1 MVRKGKKKASTSNK
15 TLNENEVAQDA
26 LVETENS
33 DSMIVNMEQTKGVA
47 HSENKETTSINVT
60 KNEEDEETKHEEGN
74 VIMVDNSGESAIG
87 KEMNLHNLTEK
98 DQKSEKTLEDDEDN
112 QELNGHNLTEDDQES
127 EKIPEDDED
136 NQEDSM
142 EEDDEEETSE
152 EENEENDT
160 FEDEDSEGDATEEEE
175 DDNEKNAKEE
185 KKIAEGDSGEAEECN
200 EEIMG
205 ALRKKKVEKMGERSR
220 KKVEENSIDNDEDSE
235 EEDEDDDVAKK
246 DKKIGEGDG
255 QNDEER
261 NAEKLETSSKEKVK
275 KSRQRSRKK
284 KVEGG
289 SSKKVASGAEDKPES
304 STKKKSKK
312 RAESMGMIFMCS
324 SQTKNDCY
332 HHRVLGL
339 PASKRDLVKKIYKGM
354 RLFLY
359 DVDLKLMYGI
369 YKAAGPGGYN
379 IEPKAFKSQFPSQ
392 VRFTVFENCL
402 PLAEEKFKKVI
413 KDNYFTKNKFDCQL
427 TSSQV
432 KKLCELFVPARK
444 VDHGKKVG
452 RMGKADNRTPLRR
465 EKKRRRQGNDDTPM
479 LRERNRRRRGD
490 DETPMLRERNRRRGG
505 DDETPM
511 LRERNRRRKGDDG
524 RPSVLRDERWRH
536 ERPRKRRR
544 DAVTSPVAPQWQP
557 PLLSAPAPQ
566 PLIVPS
572 YAYSRT
578 PEVTV
583 YRLDPYLE
591 GRDTYRRAQ
600 DPYFDRRDPYRE
612 VLDPYVEHRDSSRD
626 GRRLAPQDTFRREP
640 ISERPDVYSHDR
652 LVEYRDSYRHDELL
666 GYRDLRSSNLET
678 RRRDEIGSRDPYVL
692 YGDHS
697 SNLETRRRDE
707 IVSREPYVSYRDR
720 PSYVDRLYS
729 AEHHSRT
736 GLLPEYRPVAPITDN
751 LSTRGPLP
759 DYRYRGALSRY

>member
-1 MVRKGKKKASTSNK
+1 MGRKGKKKASTSNK

-33 DSMIVNMEQTKGVA
+33 DSMIVNMEQTKCVA
-47 HSENKETTSINVT
+47 HSENKETTSIDVT
-60 KNEEDEETKHEEGN
+60 KNEEDEETKHEEVN
-74 VIMVDNSGESAIG
+74 VIMVDNSVESAI
-87 KEMNLHNLTEK
+87 KMEMNVHNLTEK

-112 QELNGHNLTEDDQES
+112 QEWNGHNLTEDDQES
-127 EKIPEDDED
+127 EKITEDDED
-136 NQEDSM
+136 NQEGPVEEDDEDSQEDSM
-142 EEDDEEETSE
+142 EEDDDEEETSE

-160 FEDEDSEGDATEEEE
+160 FEDEDSEGDATDEED

-185 KKIAEGDSGEAEECN
+185 KEIAEGDSGEAEECN
-200 EEIMG
+200 EENMG
-205 ALRKKKVEKMGERSR
+205 ALRKKKVKKLGERSR
-220 KKVEENSIDNDEDSE
+220 K
-235 EEDEDDDVAKK
+235 
-246 DKKIGEGDG
+246 
-255 QNDEER
+255 
-261 NAEKLETSSKEKVK
+261 KEKVK

-312 RAESMGMIFMCS
+312 RVESMGMIFMCS

-332 HHRVLGL
+332 HYRVLGL

-392 VRFTVFENCL
+392 VRFTVFEDCL

-444 VDHGKKVG
+444 VNHGKKVG
-452 RMGKADNRTPLRR
+452 RMGKAENRTPLRR
-465 EKKRRRQGNDDTPM
+465 ERKRRRRGDEETPM

-490 DETPMLRERNRRRGG
+490 DETPMLRERNRRQRG
-505 DDETPM
+505 DDE
-511 LRERNRRRKGDDG
+511 RH
-524 RPSVLRDERWRH
+524 SVLRDERWHH

-583 YRLDPYLE
+583 YRLDPYLDD
-591 GRDTYRRAQ
+591 RDPYRRAR

-612 VLDPYVEHRDSSRD
+612 VLDPYVEHRDSSRE

-640 ISERPDVYSHDR
+640 ISEHPDVYSHDR
-652 LVEYRDSYRHDELL
+652 LVEYRDSYRRDELL
-666 GYRDLRSSNLET
+666 EYRDLRSSNLET
-678 RRRDEIGSRDPYVL
+678 RRRDEIVSRDPYVS
-692 YGDHS
+692 YGDRS

-707 IVSREPYVSYRDR
+707 IVSRDPYVSYQDR
-720 PSYVDRLYS
+720 QSYVDRLYS
-729 AEHHSRT
+729 SEHHSRT

-751 LSTRGPLP
+751 LSTRVPLP
-759 DYRYRGALSRY
+759 DYRYRGTLSRY

>member
-185 KKIAEGDSGEAEECN
+185 KKLLKET
-200 EEIMG
+200 
-205 ALRKKKVEKMGERSR
+205 VEKLKSVMKKLWEHFGR
-220 KKVEENSIDNDEDSE
+220 KSE
-235 EEDEDDDVAKK
+235 EEDEDDNVAKK

-392 VRFTVFENCL
+392 VSFLSCSAHEFGPIYCFRELFA
-402 PLAEEKFKKVI
+402 LAEEKFKKVI

-452 RMGKADNRTPLRR
+452 RMGKADNCTPLRR

-490 DETPMLRERNRRRGG
+490 DETPMLRERNRRGEGMMRHLCSEKEIGG
-505 DDETPM
+505 G
-511 LRERNRRRKGDDG
+511 KGMMG
-524 RPSVLRDERWRH
+524 GPLFCGMSAGAMSVLASVE
-536 ERPRKRRR
+536 EM
-544 DAVTSPVAPQWQP
+544 
-557 PLLSAPAPQ
+557 LLHLLWHHSGSLHFYLHQHLNRLLFLHMP
-566 PLIVPS
+566 IVGH
-572 YAYSRT
+572 
-578 PEVTV
+578 
-583 YRLDPYLE
+583 LK
-591 GRDTYRRAQ
+591 
-600 DPYFDRRDPYRE
+600 E

>member
-1 MVRKGKKKASTSNK
+1 MGRKGKKKASTSNK
-15 TLNENEVAQDA
+15 TLNENEAAQDA

-33 DSMIVNMEQTKGVA
+33 YSMIVNMEQTKCVV
-47 HSENKETTSINVT
+47 HSENKETTSIDVT

-74 VIMVDNSGESAIG
+74 VIMVDNSVESAIK
-87 KEMNLHNLTEK
+87 KEMNVHNLTEK
-98 DQKSEKTLEDDEDN
+98 DQKSKKTLEDDEDN
-112 QELNGHNLTEDDQES
+112 QERNGHNLTEDYQES

-136 NQEDSM
+136 NEEGPVEEDDEDSQEDSM
-142 EEDDEEETSE
+142 EEDEDEEETSE

-160 FEDEDSEGDATEEEE
+160 FEDEDSEGDATEEED

-185 KKIAEGDSGEAEECN
+185 KEIAEGDSGEAEECN
-200 EEIMG
+200 EENMG
-205 ALRKKKVEKMGERSR
+205 ALRKKKVEKLGERSR
-220 KKVEENSIDNDEDSE
+220 KKVEENSIDNDEHSE
-235 EEDEDDDVAKK
+235 EDRMKEEDDNGAKE

-255 QNDEER
+255 QNAEER

-312 RAESMGMIFMCS
+312 RVESMGMIFMCS

-332 HHRVLGL
+332 HYRVLGL

-392 VRFTVFENCL
+392 VRFTVFEDCL

-444 VDHGKKVG
+444 VNHGKKVG
-452 RMGKADNRTPLRR
+452 RMGKAENRTPLRR
-465 EKKRRRQGNDDTPM
+465 ERKRRLRGDDETPMLRERNRRRIGDDETPM

-490 DETPMLRERNRRRGG
+490 DERH
-505 DDETPM
+505 
-511 LRERNRRRKGDDG
+511 
-524 RPSVLRDERWRH
+524 SVLRDERWHH

-583 YRLDPYLE
+583 YRLDPYLDD
-591 GRDTYRRAQ
+591 RDPYRRAR
-600 DPYFDRRDPYRE
+600 DPFFDRRDPYRE
-612 VLDPYVEHRDSSRD
+612 VLDPYVEHHDSSRD

-640 ISERPDVYSHDR
+640 ISEHPDVYSHDR
-652 LVEYRDSYRHDELL
+652 LVEYRDSYRRDELL
-666 GYRDLRSSNLET
+666 EYRDLRSSNLET
-678 RRRDEIGSRDPYVL
+678 RRRDEIVSRDPYVS
-692 YGDHS
+692 YGDRS

-707 IVSREPYVSYRDR
+707 IVSRDPYVSYQDR
-720 PSYVDRLYS
+720 QSYVDRLYS

-751 LSTRGPLP
+751 LSTRVPLP
-759 DYRYRGALSRY
+759 DYRYRGTLSRY